1 MPRTIESL
9 PLGAKIRFGS
19 YCVENEGAHSIRWI
33 KMNSYDTV
41 FLTEFI
47 EDFRAFD
54 SREPDN
60 IIQDRRDYGN
70 NRYSVSNIDQ
80 FLNSSKEN
88 NWYAPQH
95 YTDTPPTNG
104 FVSDRTSYLEH
115 PGFLAYFT
123 KAEIDAIIPIDIN
136 VALSDYDKEEQ
147 GYEKITRRVF
157 LPSVQNVFGTYRH
170 TVPGDEMWE
179 YFKNE
184 STVSTCTKEAI
195 DNSALGSG
203 KPEPQDDW
211 YYWLRTPKV
220 NSPQCVMYADHQGD
234 YDWFSAY
241 SGLIG
246 IRPALVISPE
256 ILVTDEPDE
265 DGYYDT
271 LLSSNESENVSE
283 EDFLSTLLV

>member
-54 SREPDN
+54 GREPDN
-60 IIQDRRDYGN
+60 IVQYRRDHGN

-123 KAEIDAIIPIDIN
+123 KDEIDVIIPIDIN
-136 VALSDYDKEEQ
+136 VALSNYDKEEQ

-157 LPSVQNVFGTYRH
+157 LPSIQNIFGTD
-170 TVPGDEMWE
+170 TMSEDEQWE
-179 YFKNE
+179 YLKNK
-184 STVSTCTKEAI
+184 SPVTICTKEAI
-195 DNSALGSG
+195 DNSTSSAE
-203 KPEPQDDW
+203 KPEYDETW
-211 YYWLRTPKV
+211 YYWLRSPKV
-220 NSPQCVMYADHQGD
+220 NSSYNVRYVDRQGD
-234 YDWFSAY
+234 YDCFKASA
-241 SGLIG
+241 GLIG

-271 LLSSNESENVSE
+271 LLSSNESEDVSE